1 MYHSGVR
8 ANFKTTEKRGK
19 DGMNVIREIIS
30 QFTKMQLSDYFDI
43 ALVAFLIY
51 KLLPLIRTPS
61 TKRIAGAVAGILVVV
76 WVADVAELYTISWIL
91 NQFLSI
97 GFLAVVILFQPE
109 LRRMLDRLG
118 SVRLRSLLGTN
129 KPVQEIDTIITQTVM
144 ACETMSREKVGALI
158 VFARE
163 ARLEEYFKTG
173 TQIDG
178 QVSEQLIRNI
188 FFPKASLHDGAM
200 IIRDSR
206 VAAAGC
212 VLPLS
217 ESNRLSADLGTRHR
231 AGVGMSEATD
241 AVVVIV
247 SEETGTISVAVGGM
261 LKRHLASQTLE
272 RLLHNELCPTKPEQE
287 DNLALRL
294 KQKIAGKGKEHSGY
308 EK

>member
-1 MYHSGVR
+1 MS
-8 ANFKTTEKRGK
+8 
-19 DGMNVIREIIS
+19 VIQEMLS
-30 QFTKMQLSDYFDI
+30 QFAKMQWSDYLDI

-61 TKRIAGAVAGILVVV
+61 TKRIAGAIAVILFIV
-76 WVADVAELYTISWIL
+76 WLADLANLYTISWIL
-91 NQFLSI
+91 NQFLSV
-97 GFLAVVILFQPE
+97 GFLAVIILFQPE
-109 LRRMLDRLG
+109 LRRVLERLG
-118 SVRLRSLLGTN
+118 NMRLRVLLGTQ
-129 KPVQEIDTIITQTVM
+129 KPVQEMDSVIAQTVM

-163 ARLEEYFKTG
+163 ARLDEYFKTG
-173 TQIDG
+173 TRIDG

-200 IIRDSR
+200 IIRDGQI
-206 VAAAGC
+206 AAAGC

-217 ESNRLSADLGTRHR
+217 DSNRLSADLGTRHR
-231 AGVGMSEATD
+231 AGVGMSESSD

-261 LKRHLASQTLE
+261 LKRHLAPQTLE
-272 RLLHNELCPTKPEQE
+272 RLLRNELAPEQNE
-287 DNLALRL
+287 GEGNALTRL
-294 KQKIAGKGKEHSGY
+294 KEKLQGGKEDHKN

>member
-1 MYHSGVR
+1 MER
-8 ANFKTTEKRGK
+8 LANFFQTIATMR
-19 DGMNVIREIIS
+19 M
-30 QFTKMQLSDYFDI
+30 SDYMDI

-51 KLLPLIRTPS
+51 LLMPLIRTPS
-61 TKRIAGAVAGILVVV
+61 TWRIVRSVVV
-76 WVADVAELYTISWIL
+76 VLAIAWLTDALELYAISFIL
-91 NQFLSI
+91 NQFLQI
-97 GFLAVVILFQPE
+97 GLLAFVILFQPE

-118 SVRLRSLLGTN
+118 NVRIRSFLGVE
-129 KPVQEIDTIITQTVM
+129 KPAQELEGVISQTVM
-144 ACETMSREKVGALI
+144 ACEILSREKVGALI

-163 ARLEEYFKTG
+163 ARLDEYMRTG

-200 IIRDSR
+200 IIREGR
-206 VAAAGC
+206 VSAAGC

-217 ESNRLSADLGTRHR
+217 ESHRLSADLGTRHR
-231 AGVGMSEATD
+231 AGVGISEVSD

-261 LKRHLASQTLE
+261 LKRHLAAKTLE
-272 RLLHNELCPTKPEQE
+272 KLLTNELCPAQE
-287 DNLALRL
+287 EKDTNLTQRL
-294 KQKIAGKGKEHSGY
+294 KQMWKKKEAEQD

>member
-1 MYHSGVR
+1 
-8 ANFKTTEKRGK
+8 
-19 DGMNVIREIIS
+19 MNVIQDIFQ
-30 QFTKMQLSDYFDI
+30 QFTKMRWQDYVDI

-51 KLLPLIRTPS
+51 KLLPFIRTPS
-61 TKRIAGAVAGILVVV
+61 TKRIAGAIGGILVVV
-76 WVADVAELYTISWIL
+76 WLVDVAEIYTISWIL
-91 NQFLSI
+91 NQFLSV

-109 LRRMLDRLG
+109 LRRVLDRLG

-163 ARLEEYFKTG
+163 ARLEEYFNTG
-173 TQIDG
+173 TRING

-188 FFPKASLHDGAM
+188 FFPKAALHDGAM
-200 IIRDSR
+200 IIRDGQI
-206 VAAAGC
+206 AAAGC

-217 ESNRLSADLGTRHR
+217 ESSRLSADLGTRHR
-231 AGVGMSEATD
+231 AGVGMSESSD

-261 LKRHLASQTLE
+261 LKRHLAPQTLE
-272 RLLHNELCPTKPEQE
+272 RLLRNELAPEQNRE
-287 DNLALRL
+287 EGNVLVRL
-294 KQKIAGKGKEHSGY
+294 MDKFLKTEKEAQKN